1 MIDFHTHILPGMD
14 DGSRSV
20 SESISMLRLEGRQGV
35 RAVVATPHFYAEEN
49 TPESFLKKRESAW
62 QELQPY
68 LWPELP
74 SVILGAEVQY
84 FEGICAVEAIGE
96 LKISGT
102 DLLLLEMPF
111 RKWSDRVLEDVL
123 QLSSD
128 PDTRVILA
136 HFDRYLSQQP
146 KGVWDWLVKNGILLQ
161 ANVSIFGSWLTG
173 RRAARMLEK
182 GQLHALGSDC
192 HNMKE
197 RRPNWD
203 RFPERLRLLAE
214 QGTANRIVQSLLNS
228 DTPVRMM

>member
-14 DGSRSV
+14 DGSRSA

-49 TPESFLKKRESAW
+49 TPESFLKKRETAW

-84 FEGICAVEAIGE
+84 FEGISRVEAIGK
-96 LKISGT
+96 LKITGT
-102 DLLLLEMPF
+102 GLLLLEMPF

-128 PDTRVILA
+128 PDTTVILA

-146 KGVWDWLVKNGILLQ
+146 KGIWDWLVKNGILLQ
-161 ANVSIFGSWLTG
+161 ANVSVFESWLTG

-203 RFPERLRLLAE
+203 RFPERLRPLAE
-214 QGTANRIVQSLLNS
+214 QGTANRIVQSLLDS
-228 DTPVRMM
+228 EAPVRMV

>member
-1 MIDFHTHILPGMD
+1 MIDFHAHILPGMD

-74 SVILGAEVQY
+74 GVILGAEVQY

-203 RFPERLRLLAE
+203 RFPERLRPLAE
-214 QGTANRIVQSLLNS
+214 QGTANRIVQSLLDS
-228 DTPVRMM
+228 DTPVRMV

>member
-203 RFPERLRLLAE
+203 RFPERLRPLAE

-228 DTPVRMM
+228 DTPVRMV

>member
-14 DGSRSV
+14 DGSRSA

-49 TPESFLKKRESAW
+49 TPESFLKKRETAW
-62 QELQPY
+62 QELKPY

-84 FEGICAVEAIGE
+84 FEGISRVEAVGK
-96 LKISGT
+96 LKITGT

-146 KGVWDWLVKNGILLQ
+146 KGIWDWLVQNGILLQ
-161 ANVSIFGSWLTG
+161 ANISVFDSWLNG
-173 RRAARMLEK
+173 RKAARMLEK
-182 GQLHALGSDC
+182 GQIHALGSDC
-192 HNMKE
+192 HNMKD

-203 RFPERLRLLAE
+203 CFPERLRPLAE
-214 QGTANRIVQSLLNS
+214 QATANRIVQSLLDS
-228 DTPVRMM
+228 EAPV

>member
-1 MIDFHTHILPGMD
+1 MIDFHTHILPDMD

-203 RFPERLRLLAE
+203 RFPERLRPLAE
-214 QGTANRIVQSLLNS
+214 QGTANRIVQPLLDS
-228 DTPVRMM
+228 DTPVRMV